1 MRTLLQRSAS
11 SENWQWPV
19 VIASLCLSLWTVR
32 LSADDPVPATTA
44 GEGPAAESAPAA
56 DDSAT
61 GRLARDAEGAVAEIA
76 QQVDSDPRA
85 REVSAG
91 ILQPIYQLAEAMAHP
106 AFHWIAFAVMAT
118 GVVSY
123 ALQLVLGKLAVLL
136 RGSLS
141 PKEILSDA
149 LGLVI
154 SLIGL
159 VLTTQ
164 AAAENSTFTTSP
176 AAVLSA
182 SAVGV
187 IAGFIFYL
195 WGQRLELEAAR
206 GRAVER
212 K

>member
-1 MRTLLQRSAS
+1 MFMPTHAPLLKTG
-11 SENWQWPV
+11 
-19 VIASLCLSLWTVR
+19 IAWRILVPCLAAWLW
-32 LSADDPVPATTA
+32 
-44 GEGPAAESAPAA
+44 GGPLAA
-56 DDSAT
+56 DDVPPASEGTPPAS
-61 GRLARDAEGAVAEIA
+61 GLPEAVSELAEK
-76 QQVDSDPRA
+76 VDEDPRA
-85 REVSAG
+85 REVTAG
-91 ILQPIYQLAEAMAHP
+91 ILQPIYRLAEAMAHP

-118 GVVSY
+118 GVVNY
-123 ALQLVLGKLAVLL
+123 ALQLVLGKLVLL
-136 RGSLS
+136 TRLSLS
-141 PKEILSDA
+141 LKEILSDA

-154 SLIGL
+154 SLTGL

-187 IAGFIFYL
+187 VAGFIFYL

-206 GRAVER
+206 GRAVGT